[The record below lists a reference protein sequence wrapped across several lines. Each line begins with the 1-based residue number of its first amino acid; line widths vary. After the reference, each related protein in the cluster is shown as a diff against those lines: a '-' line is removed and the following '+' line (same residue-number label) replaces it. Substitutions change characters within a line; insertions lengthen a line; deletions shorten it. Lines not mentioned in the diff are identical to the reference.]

1 MQMVIQSLIASL
13 SIGFVIRNVLSEAPV
28 NLSGVQGLALEEF
41 VSGGVRIYSS
51 VTVSA
56 LNHILTG
63 KCKSVIGKEYFS
75 QPFLAIL
82 G

>member
-1 MQMVIQSLIASL
+1 MQMVIQSLSASL

-51 VTVSA
+51 VTVSG

-63 KCKSVIGKEYFS
+63 KYKSVIGKEYFS
-75 QPFLAIL
+75 SLFWPF
-82 G
+82 